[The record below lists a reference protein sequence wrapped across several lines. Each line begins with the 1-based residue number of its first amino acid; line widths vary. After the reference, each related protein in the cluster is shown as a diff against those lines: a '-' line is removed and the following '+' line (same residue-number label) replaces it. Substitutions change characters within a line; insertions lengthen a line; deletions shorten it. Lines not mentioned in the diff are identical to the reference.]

1 MVVEAR
7 RFARDWWCRG
17 GGAAV
22 LALMAV
28 VATFRRPTDLIFWA
42 AASFLVGH
50 TAMAAR
56 RWARDRRSRTTATVT
71 RHHGP
76 RSESLLPP
84 FPAITARTFQKSLM
98 KTKNTL

>member
-1 MVVEAR
+1 MADEVG

-28 VATFRRPTDLIFWA
+28 VATFRRPTDPIFWA
-42 AASFLVGH
+42 AAAFLAGH
-50 TAMAAR
+50 TAIAAR
-56 RWARDRRSRTTATVT
+56 RWSRDRRSRTTATVT

-76 RSESLLPP
+76 VPEPHPSPRAAPLRTPLL
-84 FPAITARTFQKSLM
+84 TLVQ
-98 KTKNTL
+98 TKNTP

>member
-1 MVVEAR
+1 MVDEAG

-28 VATFRRPTDLIFWA
+28 VATFRRPTDPIFWA
-42 AASFLVGH
+42 AAAFLAGH

-56 RWARDRRSRTTATVT
+56 RWSRERRQRTTATVT
-71 RHHGP
+71 RHHSRVPEPSPPMRSAPARIP
-76 RSESLLPP
+76 RLSL
-84 FPAITARTFQKSLM
+84 IQ
-98 KTKNTL
+98 TKNTP